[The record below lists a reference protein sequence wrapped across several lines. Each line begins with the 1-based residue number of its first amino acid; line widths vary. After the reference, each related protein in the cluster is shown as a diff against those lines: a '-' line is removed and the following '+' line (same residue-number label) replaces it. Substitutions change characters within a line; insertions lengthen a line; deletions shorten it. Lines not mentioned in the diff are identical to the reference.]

1 MHLTLSWVAVNYARH
16 EKQLSK
22 IWKKDTKPKVQPF
35 ILSGNVLMQGMGN
48 SSTGNGKG
56 MLSKLNSSLEKHS
69 HRIIIIHEL

>member
-1 MHLTLSWVAVNYARH
+1 VIYARH

-35 ILSGNVLMQGMGN
+35 ILSGNVLRQGMGN

-56 MLSKLNSSLEKHS
+56 MLSKQSSSLEKHF
-69 HRIIIIHEL
+69 HRIIIVCEL